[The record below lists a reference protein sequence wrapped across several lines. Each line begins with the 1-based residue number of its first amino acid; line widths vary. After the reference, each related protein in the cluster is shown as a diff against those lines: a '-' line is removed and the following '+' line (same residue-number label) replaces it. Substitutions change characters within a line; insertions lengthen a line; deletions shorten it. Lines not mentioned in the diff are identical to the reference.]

1 MWHQSLLRG
10 EFKVMF
16 LYRTM
21 TKDGRT
27 GSQDYKLGYVREE
40 WVDPAHNTFYNRSM
54 ARGWESKSVESQ
66 MESKVENSAKPRLPL
81 TDADKQV
88 QRELQGLMLSRAY
101 VLKQIESS
109 SNERYKESLRQ
120 ALSELD
126 QKIARLEGR

>member
-1 MWHQSLLRG
+1 
-10 EFKVMF
+10 
-16 LYRTM
+16 
-21 TKDGRT
+21 
-27 GSQDYKLGYVREE
+27 
-40 WVDPAHNTFYNRSM
+40 
-54 ARGWESKSVESQ
+54 

-81 TDADKQV
+81 TDADKQA